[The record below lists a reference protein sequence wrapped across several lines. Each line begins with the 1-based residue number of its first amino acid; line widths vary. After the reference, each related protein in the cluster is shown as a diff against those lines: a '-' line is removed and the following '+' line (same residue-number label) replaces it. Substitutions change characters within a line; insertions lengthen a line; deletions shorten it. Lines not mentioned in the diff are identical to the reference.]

1 MKGRRMRYLH
11 PIRMYVFSSAVFFLL
26 FFSVFKPVVVNK
38 LDNPIPPNER
48 AAYVEKLQRSV
59 LSDTG
64 NVELLAK
71 LARARDTS
79 RVLTQ
84 RDTMTFDEN
93 KKLVNVTK
101 AHYRSVE
108 EFDSLQKSL
117 PRSER
122 YGWLKKRLIKKE
134 IEINAKYKDRPDELL
149 DKFLKSLLHRLPYM
163 LFISL
168 PLFALILKLVYIRR
182 KQFFYAD
189 HGVFTIHLYIFT
201 FLVLM
206 VIMGFDKLDDLLKR
220 ELFNWIIGILFLG
233 LFFYLYK
240 AMRTFYGQGRGKTFL
255 KFLVVSFLSLVM
267 MLALLI
273 GFTLFSAVTF

>member
-1 MKGRRMRYLH
+1 MRYLH

-38 LDNPIPPNER
+38 LDNPVPPNER